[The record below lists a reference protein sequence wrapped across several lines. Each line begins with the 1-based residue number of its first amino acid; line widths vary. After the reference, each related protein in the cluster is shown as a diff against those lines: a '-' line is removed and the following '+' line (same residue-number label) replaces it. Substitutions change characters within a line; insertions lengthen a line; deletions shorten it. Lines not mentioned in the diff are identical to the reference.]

1 METQRKIHPFLK
13 VFIIFLTS
21 FSLGFYMNDR
31 IDFSQYKEKKLE
43 NSDTFVQTLLKDTL
57 INKNLNLDLFW
68 QVYNIVNQNY
78 YSSDEL
84 KPKELEYGL
93 INGYVNALGDKFSE
107 FMTPEITKQFNET
120 LAWDF
125 EWIGAVIDE
134 HELGVLVDRVLKGS
148 PALKNGILKWDIIIE
163 ANGIVLKGL
172 STNEAVSHIKGTAGT
187 KVLLKI
193 LRAWENG
200 VLEKEITRE
209 KITIPSVD
217 TKDTGDEEIG
227 YISLNMFGDNTAKE
241 FSDMLATFNNDK
253 VKWII
258 IDLRDN
264 GGWYLEVA
272 KEILSHFI
280 EKGKLLVTT
289 KYKDSNLNNYYYS
302 ENFGQIFDKKIIILI
317 NGNSASASEI
327 TAWALKD
334 YNKAILV
341 GEKSYGK
348 GSVQQPFDLPDGSM
362 LKLTI
367 AKWYTPKD
375 YSIDHNGINPDI
387 KVEFKKEDYTPIPG
401 KEKEFVPYDRQ
412 FEEAKGILK
421 KFIKYQNI
429 NLVVDEY
436 SKEHPESLS
445 GSSLG
450 SGNTLWTGSTTN
462 E

>member
-1 METQRKIHPFLK
+1 MEQQKNINKFFQ

-21 FSLGFYMNDR
+21 FLLGFYMNE
-31 IDFSQYKEKKLE
+31 FLVSSPNNEEKVEK
-43 NSDTFVQTLLKDTL
+43 SDNIVQTLLKDTL
-57 INKNLNLDLFW
+57 TNKNLNLDLFW
-68 QVYNIVNQNY
+68 QVYNIINQNY

-93 INGYVNALGDKFSE
+93 ITGYVNALGDKFSE
-107 FMTPEITKQFNET
+107 FMTPEITKQFNDT

-134 HELGVLVDRVLKGS
+134 HELWVSVDRVLKGS
-148 PALKNGILKWDIIIE
+148 PALKNGILKGDIIIE
-163 ANGIVLKGL
+163 ANGIVLKWL
-172 STNEAVSHIKGTAGT
+172 STNEAVAHIKGPAGT
-187 KVLLKI
+187 KVMLKI

-217 TKDTGDEEIG
+217 TKDTGDQEIG
-227 YISLNMFGDNTAKE
+227 YISLNMFGENTAKE
-241 FSDMLATFNNDK
+241 FNEILSTFNNDK

-272 KEILSHFI
+272 REILSNFV
-280 EKGKLLVTT
+280 EKWKLLVTT

-302 ENFGQIFDKKIIILI
+302 ENFGQIFDKKIVILI

-341 GEKSYGK
+341 WEKSYGK

-375 YSIDHNGINPDI
+375 YSIDHNGIQPDL
-387 KVEFKKEDYTPIPG
+387 KVEFKKEDYTPTPG

-412 FEEAKGILK
+412 YEEAKVILK

-436 SKEHPESLS
+436 TKEHPESLS
-445 GSSLG
+445 GALVW
-450 SGNTLWTGSTTN
+450 SGNTLGTGSTN
-462 E
+462 N